1 VTCVDAKTGKEHY
14 KERLLADQHRSTPVI
29 ADGKLYITGRKG
41 KVLVMATGTEPK
53 VLAENDL
60 DEVTTASPAISNG
73 KIFVRTFE
81 ALYCFGDQSKSN

>member
-1 VTCVDAKTGKEHY
+1 
-14 KERLLADQHRSTPVI
+14 
-29 ADGKLYITGRKG
+29 
-41 KVLVMATGTEPK
+41 MATGTEPK